1 MARLRNLVARIRRST
16 SSKQVGANR
25 SEPNKLTHPVN
36 NNNNKNNNNNS
47 KKKNNKT
54 TSGRPESELGKNK
67 DFGSCDNDNSE
78 IKTYKIPR
86 KLH

>member
-1 MARLRNLVARIRRST
+1 MARLRNLQADT
-16 SSKQVGANR
+16 SSKQVSKPNPNTTQHHTKPR
-25 SEPNKLTHPVN
+25 PILTEPNNKLN
-36 NNNNKNNNNNS
+36 EAA
-47 KKKNNKT
+47 
-54 TSGRPESELGKNK
+54 SGRLESDLGKNK